1 MERLPV
7 TSEIEVTH
15 LASKTPMIFG
25 NVQDLPLSKLR
36 EILPDSAW
44 KISLYSKKHLIFSY
58 ANLPIFTRKIFM
70 FAYVYHVKKTSGRYI
85 HFHEKSPEIAS
96 RSFRACISR
105 SPRALRSRS
114 CCSSHFWF
122 SKASSGIAWRTV
134 ISDDIRSYQAPKKCS
149 LKSWDVV

>member
-44 KISLYSKKHLIFSY
+44 KISLYSKKTPNFQL
-58 ANLPIFTRKIFM
+58 
-70 FAYVYHVKKTSGRYI
+70 
-85 HFHEKSPEIAS
+85 
-96 RSFRACISR
+96 C
-105 SPRALRSRS
+105 
-114 CCSSHFWF
+114 
-122 SKASSGIAWRTV
+122 
-134 ISDDIRSYQAPKKCS
+134 
-149 LKSWDVV
+149 